1 LDGQIAT
8 LETQTKNSLDSQS
21 EGVQMQT
28 KDNSVNT
35 SIRIEALLASLPLG
49 GQGNT
54 PQVVVPLGQ
63 VFVLTYGQ
71 GSFDQDG
78 FAEVYLAGEVV
89 RVRNR
94 RGDIPA
100 IVAALAEFPGVIQCS
115 VRQLLAAI
123 SLSDQDLAT
132 ASFDLPVRMEDPVQ
146 TLKHSRGKWMSA
158 EDRQTI
164 NTEIEEY
171 VKQGLDELL
180 HDPIQIWSGSKDA
193 VKNIVFGRLDQR
205 LANWGLRLVPNSV
218 SLDRRFPVNLSEIVL
233 QFHKAE
239 QEILDAAT
247 PDEKEQILRE
257 TGLSLD
263 DTVFIRSAAGDKNAG
278 TGIGLFLKLREKK
291 LSGNPQLRE
300 KMVKWLSTFAG
311 SMAAGFVNNL
321 YSGQYSEV
329 DISLSEQVLLASFRN
344 PILALGEY
352 LGFER

>member
-1 LDGQIAT
+1 
-8 LETQTKNSLDSQS
+8 
-21 EGVQMQT
+21 
-28 KDNSVNT
+28 
-35 SIRIEALLASLPLG
+35 
-49 GQGNT
+49 
-54 PQVVVPLGQ
+54 
-63 VFVLTYGQ
+63 
-71 GSFDQDG
+71 
-78 FAEVYLAGEVV
+78 
-89 RVRNR
+89 
-94 RGDIPA
+94 
-100 IVAALAEFPGVIQCS
+100 
-115 VRQLLAAI
+115 
-123 SLSDQDLAT
+123 
-132 ASFDLPVRMEDPVQ
+132 
-146 TLKHSRGKWMSA
+146 
-158 EDRQTI
+158 
-164 NTEIEEY
+164 
-171 VKQGLDELL
+171 
-180 HDPIQIWSGSKDA
+180 
-193 VKNIVFGRLDQR
+193 
-205 LANWGLRLVPNSV
+205 
-218 SLDRRFPVNLSEIVL
+218 L